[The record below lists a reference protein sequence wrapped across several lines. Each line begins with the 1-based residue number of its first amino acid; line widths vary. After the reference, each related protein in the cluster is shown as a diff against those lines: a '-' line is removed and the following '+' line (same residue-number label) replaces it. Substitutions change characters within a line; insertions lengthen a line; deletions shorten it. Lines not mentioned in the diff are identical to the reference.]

1 MLNLFDWSTLGLLHK
16 IFAVIGITATGLVL
30 LQTLMSFIGGDV
42 DHEFD
47 VSAGHGDMG
56 HVWGL
61 FSVRGLLGLLLGLGW
76 GGLIALQKG
85 FGGIP
90 STFIGL
96 GTGMLIAFG
105 LAMLMR
111 LFHAARSD
119 GTISLENAIG
129 QTGNVY
135 QRVPARRDGI
145 GKVQILIQGRL
156 QMLEACTDAE
166 KDLMPQKHIKVT
178 AVVSGNTLLVE

>member
-1 MLNLFDWSTLGLLHK
+1 MLNIFDWSTLGLLHK
-16 IFAVIGITATGLVL
+16 VFAVIGLTAMALVL
-30 LQTLMSFIGGDV
+30 LQTLMSFLGGDI

-47 VSAGHGDMG
+47 VSGEHGDMG
-56 HVWGL
+56 HAWGL
-61 FSVRGLLGLLLGLGW
+61 FSVRGMLGIMLGLGW

-85 FGGIP
+85 FGGI
-90 STFIGL
+90 TATIIGL
-96 GTGMLIAFG
+96 GSGVLIAFG
-105 LAMLMR
+105 LAMLMKV
-111 LFHAARSD
+111 FHAARSD
-119 GTISLENAIG
+119 GTIGLQNAVG

-135 QRVPARRDGI
+135 QRVPAKRDGI

-166 KDLMPQKHIKVT
+166 NDLMPQKHIKVT